1 MKRRTAIAETAEFPA
16 RNLANPIPR
25 ALLARRLVV
34 AQAFQPVRQRPTT
47 ARTRARKPVPPAG
60 PHGSAAQAPRWK
72 APALTA
78 ALLALAATAA
88 TAAGRGKPWPLHTI
102 DNSSRG
108 ADGVRL
114 ADVNGDGLL
123 DITTGWEEGGVVR
136 VYLNPGPKRAKAKW
150 PAVTVGKVRSVEDA
164 VFADL
169 DADGA
174 TDVVSCCEG
183 RTRTVFVHWAPKNY
197 LDPSA
202 WRTEAF
208 PALQRKAMWM
218 FALPRQVDGKHGTD
232 LVVGAKGGGAQ
243 IGWLE
248 APANP
253 RNLAD
258 WKWHPLYAAGWIMSL
273 IALDVDGDG
282 DLDILASDRKG
293 KRRGCL
299 WLENPGAG
307 PRQRDPWPEHR
318 IGAGDREVMF
328 ITTCDLDRDG
338 LTDILAA
345 TRGHELLYYR
355 RTTAKPPKWETHLIT
370 LPPDTGT
377 GKAVAVADINLDGKP
392 DIVFTCEHARGKSGV
407 VWLSYRRSPFERQ
420 WQAHEISGPRGTKYD
435 LVVPIDL
442 DADGDLD
449 ILTCEEAENLGVIW
463 HENPTR

>member
-1 MKRRTAIAETAEFPA
+1 MTTRTPG
-16 RNLANPIPR
+16 LGLLR
-25 ALLARRLVV
+25 ALASASRTVV
-34 AQAFQPVRQRPTT
+34 PQAFQPVHRGPTA

-60 PHGSAAQAPRWK
+60 PEGSAAQAPRWK
-72 APALTA
+72 APALA
-78 ALLALAATAA
+78 AVLLALAATANA
-88 TAAGRGKPWPLHTI
+88 TGRGSPWPLHVI
-102 DNSSRG
+102 DDTSRG

-114 ADVNGDGLL
+114 ADANRDGLP
-123 DITTGWEEGGVVR
+123 DIVTGWEEGGVVR
-136 VYLNPGPKRAKAKW
+136 LYLNPGPRKARQPW
-150 PAVTVGKVRSVEDA
+150 PAVTVGRVRSVEDA
-164 VFADL
+164 VLADL
-169 DADGA
+169 DSDGA
-174 TDVVSCCEG
+174 MDVVSCCEG
-183 RTRTVFVHWAPKNY
+183 RTRSVFVHWAPKKPEDI
-197 LDPSA
+197 LDPTA
-202 WRTEAF
+202 WHTEPF
-208 PALQRKAMWM
+208 PTLRGKAMWM
-218 FALPRQVDGKHGTD
+218 FALPLQIDGRDGID
-232 LVVGAKGGGAQ
+232 LVVGAKGRDAK
-243 IGWLE
+243 IGWLQ
-248 APANP
+248 APPDP
-253 RNLAD
+253 RKLPD
-258 WKWHPLYAAGWIMSL
+258 WTWHPLYDAGWIMSL

-299 WLENPGAG
+299 WLENPGPG
-307 PRQRDPWPEHR
+307 LRQRDPWPEHR
-318 IGAGDREVMF
+318 IGVGDREVMF

-355 RTTAKPPKWETHLIT
+355 RTTAKPPKWETHVIT

-377 GKAVAVADINLDGKP
+377 GKAVAVADINLDGRP

-442 DADGDLD
+442 DADGDPD